1 MVLKDKVFIGQ
12 AEIRVGQEMPVLVTN
27 GGKNQLI
34 LIQKN
39 YLFKWKIL
47 GRVWKWKLQSKC
59 CSTNYLPVQLDAE
72 YGLLTIQSQSY
83 SSTDW
88 STNACKLSTLMYLQ
102 ITILFLTVT
111 SAYEYCAWCH
121 IMWYHVIRT
130 INKPV
135 YSSIIVQLYMY
146 IQECAS
152 DLDVDYVLL
161 WGLIVK
167 GCSTFWSSCS
177 DMEGFESFQVKY
189 T

>member
-1 MVLKDKVFIGQ
+1 
-12 AEIRVGQEMPVLVTN
+12 MPVVVTN

-39 YLFKWKIL
+39 YLSKWKIL

-72 YGLLTIQSQSY
+72 YGLLTIQSKSY

-121 IMWYHVIRT
+121 IMGYHVIRT

-135 YSSIIVQLYMY
+135 YSSIIHVYSRMCIWLGCY
-146 IQECAS
+146 
-152 DLDVDYVLL
+152 YVLL

>member
-12 AEIRVGQEMPVLVTN
+12 AEIRVGQEMPVVVTN

-39 YLFKWKIL
+39 YLSKWKIL

-111 SAYEYCAWCH
+111 SANEYCAWCL

>member
-1 MVLKDKVFIGQ
+1 MICQ
-12 AEIRVGQEMPVLVTN
+12 YN
-27 GGKNQLI
+27 
-34 LIQKN
+34 
-39 YLFKWKIL
+39 
-47 GRVWKWKLQSKC
+47 
-59 CSTNYLPVQLDAE
+59 LDAE

-111 SAYEYCAWCH
+111 SAYEYCAWCL

-146 IQECAS
+146 IPECAS

-189 T
+189 TYLSHECFLFATVLLQIAEQSTQKQLNNSDEAINGDFWLKQI

>member
-1 MVLKDKVFIGQ
+1 MDYLQFNPKAIQVPIDQQMHV
-12 AEIRVGQEMPVLVTN
+12 N
-27 GGKNQLI
+27 YQLWCI
-34 LIQKN
+34 
-39 YLFKWKIL
+39 Y
-47 GRVWKWKLQSKC
+47 KLQ
-59 CSTNYLPVQLDAE
+59 YFF
-72 YGLLTIQSQSY
+72 
-83 SSTDW
+83 W
-88 STNACKLSTLMYLQ
+88 SRL
-102 ITILFLTVT
+102 VT
-111 SAYEYCAWCH
+111 SAYEYRAWCH

-130 INKPV
+130 IYKPV

>member
-1 MVLKDKVFIGQ
+1 MQNMD
-12 AEIRVGQEMPVLVTN
+12 
-27 GGKNQLI
+27 
-34 LIQKN
+34 
-39 YLFKWKIL
+39 Y
-47 GRVWKWKLQSKC
+47 
-59 CSTNYLPVQLDAE
+59 
-72 YGLLTIQSQSY
+72 QSY
-83 SSTDW
+83 SSDDW

-111 SAYEYCAWCH
+111 SANEYCAWCL

-146 IQECAS
+146 IPECAS

-189 T
+189 TYLSHECFLFATVLLQLQNSQHKSN

>member
-1 MVLKDKVFIGQ
+1 
-12 AEIRVGQEMPVLVTN
+12 MPVVVTN
-27 GGKNQLI
+27 SGKNQLI

-39 YLFKWKIL
+39 YLSKWKIL

-59 CSTNYLPVQLDAE
+59 CSTNFLPVQLDAE

-135 YSSIIVQLYMY
+135 YSTIIHVYSRMCIWLGCRLCTIVRAYCKGM
-146 IQECAS
+146 
-152 DLDVDYVLL
+152 LHFLVFLL
-161 WGLIVK
+161 WHGRFWKFSSKIYIVEPWMLPF
-167 GCSTFWSSCS
+167 CNSFTSIADQST
-177 DMEGFESFQVKY
+177 
-189 T
+189 